1 MSPDKVCSIMCFLFS
16 ISCFLLLFI
25 SCLFAFYLV
34 FFYFTSPEVKVNEL
48 QKKQEIRSKKHKSIK
63 RLQRGKKQ
71 EVKSMKQK
79 ANCRIGFNLA
89 IHFPAIV
96 RFSYL
101 LRMSLAYDL
110 AFGKNETVRNGTVN
124 SRSLT
129 RSCISCIDT
138 CLACLHAFLERSSAE
153 NSIPGGREREKNSKR
168 NGKGQWRVS
177 FSRVSLSRFPG
188 P

>member
-1 MSPDKVCSIMCFLFS
+1 
-16 ISCFLLLFI
+16 
-25 SCLFAFYLV
+25 
-34 FFYFTSPEVKVNEL
+34 
-48 QKKQEIRSKKHKSIK
+48 
-63 RLQRGKKQ
+63 
-71 EVKSMKQK
+71 MKQK
-79 ANCRIGFNLA
+79 ADCRIGFNLA

-188 P
+188 LWIGECRDQPWSRWVLGFSPRHSIIRSLLRTLKVRVCMYVRLWYIRYAGYIYVRRIWR